1 MEDERIIELYFARD
15 DSAIKASSEKYGSYC
30 SAIAQNILNCHEDT
44 EECVNDT
51 WLRAWNAIPP
61 TRPSRLSVFLGR
73 ITRNLALDRYRKDNS
88 QKYTGSRTALCLE
101 ELSECI
107 GQEDTSIEDDLVLRD
122 LLEHFLTSIPT
133 RDKDIFLYRY
143 WYFLSVEEIAERC
156 RISAGAVK
164 MNLMRTRKKLKELLD
179 KEGV

>member
-15 DSAIKASSEKYGSYC
+15 DAAIKASSDKYGSYC

-73 ITRNLALDRYRKDNS
+73 ITRNLALDRYRKANS
-88 QKYTGSRTALCLE
+88 QKSTGSRTALCLE

-107 GQEDTSIEDDLVLRD
+107 GQEDTSIEDDLALKD
-122 LLEHFLTSIPT
+122 LLEKFLTTIPT

-143 WYFLSVEEIAERC
+143 WYFLSVEEIAERY
-156 RISAGAVK
+156 RLSAGAVK

>member
-15 DSAIKASSEKYGSYC
+15 DSAITESSAKYGPYC
-30 SAIAQNILNCHEDT
+30 SAIAQNILNCHEDS

-61 TRPSRLSVFLGR
+61 TRPSRLSIFLGR
-73 ITRNLALDRYRKDNS
+73 ITRNLALDRYRKENS
-88 QKYTGSRTALCLE
+88 QKHAGSQTSLCLD

-107 GQEDTSIEDDLVLRD
+107 GKNDERIEDQLILKD
-122 LLEHFLTSIPT
+122 LLEHFLSKLST

-143 WYFLSVEEIAERC
+143 WYFLSMEEIAERFHL
-156 RISAGAVK
+156 SESAVK
-164 MNLMRTRKKLKELLD
+164 MKLMRTRKKLKDLLE
-179 KEGV
+179 KEGE

>member
-15 DSAIKASSEKYGSYC
+15 DSAITESSEKYGPYC
-30 SAIAQNILNCHEDT
+30 SSIALNILNSREDS

-61 TRPSRLSVFLGR
+61 ARPLRLSIFLGR
-73 ITRNLALDRYRKDNS
+73 ITRNLALDRYRSENS
-88 QKYTGSRTALCLE
+88 QKHRDSQTALCLD

-107 GQEDTSIEDDLVLRD
+107 GKEEYIEDQLILKDQIERFLRA
-122 LLEHFLTSIPT
+122 LPSRE
-133 RDKDIFLYRY
+133 KDIFLYRY
-143 WYFLSVEEIAERC
+143 WYFLSAKEIAQRYK
-156 RISAGAVK
+156 ISEAAIK
-164 MNLMRTRKKLKELLD
+164 MKLMRTRKKLQEFLD

>member
-15 DSAIKASSEKYGSYC
+15 DSAINASSEKYGSYC

-73 ITRNLALDRYRKDNS
+73 ITRNLALDRYRKENS
-88 QKYTGSRTALCLE
+88 QKHAGSQTMLCLD

-107 GQEDTSIEDDLVLRD
+107 GGKDDQIEDQLVLKD
-122 LLEHFLTSIPT
+122 LMEHFLSKLST

-143 WYFLSVEEIAERC
+143 WYFLSMEEIAERFHMSE
-156 RISAGAVK
+156 SAIK
-164 MNLMRTRKKLKELLD
+164 MKLMRIRKKLKEQLE
-179 KEGV
+179 KEGE